1 MPLAVIL
8 ARLAQM
14 PGALS
19 TQASW
24 DKINQ
29 WFWCGVFG
37 ELYGSSSV
45 SLRAARDVREVVDWV
60 AGNAETVP
68 QTVRDAQ
75 FAESRLLSARED
87 SAIFRAI
94 FALLM
99 ARGAQ
104 DWRTAKGFD
113 KETVDQL
120 QPGFHRIFPAAWCAR
135 HRVDEVLAGSVL
147 NRTPMGKR
155 TEVVTDGY
163 GPDRYLA
170 RVQAKSLMDDSEFDA
185 VLASHN
191 LDAQLLHK
199 ARFAEFL
206 ADRRRRFVGMV
217 EHAMGK
223 EVYRDVDEENY
234 AAGVEGPEAFS
245 R

>member
-1 MPLAVIL
+1 
-8 ARLAQM
+8 
-14 PGALS
+14 
-19 TQASW
+19 
-24 DKINQ
+24 
-29 WFWCGVFG
+29 
-37 ELYGSSSV
+37 
-45 SLRAARDVREVVDWV
+45 
-60 AGNAETVP
+60 
-68 QTVRDAQ
+68 
-75 FAESRLLSARED
+75 
-87 SAIFRAI
+87 
-94 FALLM
+94 M
-99 ARGAQ
+99 ARFP
-104 DWRTAKGFD
+104 TAGHLCSWAKFS
-113 KETVDQL
+113 
-120 QPGFHRIFPAAWCAR
+120 PAINSS
-135 HRVDEVLAGSVL
+135 AGKTTGNGSTGHG
-147 NRTPMGKR
+147 N
-155 TEVVTDGY
+155 
-163 GPDRYLA
+163 RYLA